1 LEDLPQVNLKR
12 SLIRRLLPV
21 PVHVRHAEY
30 SMIFSADDEK
40 AQPAGELMSIA
51 LEAVNHA
58 RSVSLADIIT
68 RMKTPPYYPEVW
80 PGEHYKLLA
89 GLVLTVRPAT
99 IIEIGSATGLS
110 ALAMKKYLPQ
120 KGKVVT
126 FDIVQW
132 KMFAE
137 TCLVDADF
145 EDGRLIQKTEDLSD
159 PAVVLRHRELLG
171 DADMIFIDAAKDG
184 IMEQRFLDNF
194 RLIAFKKNPLLI
206 FDDIRVWNMLRIW
219 REIPMPKL
227 DLTSFGHWSGT
238 GIVQWQ

>member
-1 LEDLPQVNLKR
+1 
-12 SLIRRLLPV
+12 
-21 PVHVRHAEY
+21 
-30 SMIFSADDEK
+30 MIFSSDDEK
-40 AQPAGELMSIA
+40 AQPAGELISLA
-51 LEAVNHA
+51 LEAIKHA
-58 RSVSLADIIT
+58 QSVSLADISK
-68 RMKTPPYYPEVW
+68 RMKTPPYYPDVW

-89 GLVLTVRPAT
+89 GLVMTARPKTV
-99 IIEIGSATGLS
+99 IEIGTATGLS
-110 ALAMKKYLPQ
+110 ALALKKYLSQ
-120 KGKVVT
+120 EGKVVT

-159 PAVVLRHRELLG
+159 PAMVLRHRELLRH
-171 DADMIFIDAAKDG
+171 ADMIFIDAAKDG

-194 RLIAFKKNPLLI
+194 RLIAFKKNPMLI

-238 GIVQWQ
+238 GIVQWH